1 MIRVH
6 KSIDFL
12 KNSDNSIKKNI
23 VFLDIDGVI
32 QGYSNQSRFNM
43 DEMKLRKYLV
53 DKYND
58 SIYSVIDFYDLLAAY
73 FDWDEI
79 ALGYLKDILRSHNA
93 YLVIHSGWRET
104 VSKEHLIALFKLY
117 DMDGYIL
124 DVLPTGKKEIV
135 IQDYLNS
142 HPEILNYAVIDDD
155 SMVSTFG
162 CHFCQTYNVLNHTDY
177 IYLNHLF
184 YSNYLINSIDCG
196 YELFKNN
203 KRTISANMVI
213 KKIKDINVV
222 FLNFITEKGVSAY
235 DILYFY
241 NEIKKLLYQQGLN
254 YIVLQYFDLDIYG
267 LLNKYSSYKMN
278 DFFILFE
285 VVNEKG
291 FKGQKYFKDNK
302 SVLLD
307 ISEKIFNRFI

>member
-12 KNSDNSIKKNI
+12 KNNDNNIKKNI

-58 SIYSVIDFYDLLAAY
+58 SIYSVIDFYDLSAAY

-79 ALGYLKDILRSHNA
+79 ALGYLKDILRNHNA

-104 VSKEHLIALFKLY
+104 VPKEHLIALFKLY

-124 DVLPTGKKEIV
+124 DVLPTGKKETV

-142 HPEILNYAVIDDD
+142 HTEISNYAIIDDD
-155 SMVSTFG
+155 SMVSIFG
-162 CHFCQTYNVLNHTDY
+162 CHFCQTYNVLNQSDY

-184 YSNYLINSIDCG
+184 YSNYSVSSTEEGFD
-196 YELFKNN
+196 LFRNTKML
-203 KRTISANMVI
+203 ISANI
-213 KKIKDINVV
+213 
-222 FLNFITEKGVSAY
+222 ITEKVENENVGYLYFNIDNKCSAF
-235 DILYFY
+235 DFLYFY

-254 YIVLQYFDLDIYG
+254 YIILQYSNTEVYK
-267 LLNKYSSYKMN
+267 LLNKNSSYKKGK
-278 DFFILFE
+278 FYILFE
-285 VVNEKG
+285 VINDKG
-291 FKGQKYFKDNK
+291 FKGQRYFKENK

-307 ISEKIFNRFI
+307 ISEKIFRTI